1 MNLKSIF
8 SVVALSAL
16 MVGCSSDD
24 LTNEPGAVET
34 PASGE
39 TMTGYLNVNINLPT
53 VNARDARALD
63 QSNDQFDD
71 GLASE
76 YAVNRAHLVVFDTD
90 NEATA
95 TITSVKEFD
104 DLKPWNTEAPTTD
117 NVTSSA
123 KSVIKIDAPQT
134 SASLGVLVVLNDEN
148 ASTHFPVGT
157 TFTELFEADRIIG
170 DDILDNSNGFMM
182 TNAPLY
188 DNASAKTLVS
198 INPNAI
204 YNTREEALTAT
215 PTDVFVER
223 VVAKVNVTTATN
235 LQNSITIDTK
245 NDTEIT
251 KKTYKATIVGWGLD
265 ITNKKSYPVRN
276 VSAFTTWKG
285 LTNGTRFFSTDSKRI
300 YWAID
305 PNYNGLGTD
314 GTINNNFKK
323 ITSVADATDLDA
335 PAYIL
340 ENTFDVSHMIRTQT
354 TRAIIK
360 ATFAPEG
367 APAAKTF
374 YTVGSS
380 NTIYDKTGMQQLVA
394 LNASQ
399 ILEGKSDANKY
410 SFKAN
415 TTVSG
420 SAGAHDIQVGDV
432 LYDGTELDPSDIA
445 AINDRIG
452 KIYTYKDGIC
462 YYVARIQH
470 FGDKYTPWNP
480 GDATYGNDNA
490 DGKYLGRY
498 GVVRNNWYELQVSA
512 IKNLGSPTIPTAPE
526 TPDDENQYYLTF
538 KVNIHSWAK
547 RVQNVIL

>member
-53 VNARDARALD
+53 VSATGARALD

-71 GLASE
+71 GEPSE
-76 YAVNRAHLVVFDTD
+76 FAVNCAHLVVFDTD

-95 TITSVKEFD
+95 TITSVKAFD
-104 DLKPWNTEAPTTD
+104 DLKPWNTDASTTD
-117 NVTSSA
+117 NITSSA

-134 SASLGVLVVLNDEN
+134 TANLGVLVVLNDED
-148 ASTHFPVGT
+148 AETHFPVGT
-157 TFTELFEADRIIG
+157 TFTGLFEAARIIG
-170 DDILDNSNGFMM
+170 DDILVNSNGFMM

-188 DNASAKTLVS
+188 DNGSAKTLVS

-204 YNTREEALTAT
+204 YNTREEALMAT
-215 PTDVFVER
+215 PKDVFVER
-223 VVAKVNVTTATN
+223 VVAKVNVTTVSN
-235 LQNSITIDTK
+235 LQNNITIDS
-245 NDTEIT
+245 
-251 KKTYKATIVGWGLD
+251 KTYKANIVGWNLD
-265 ITNKKSYPVRN
+265 ITNKKAYPVRN
-276 VSAFTTWKG
+276 VSDFATWKG

-305 PNYNGLGTD
+305 PNYNGLGTN
-314 GTINNNFKK
+314 GTIESNFNK
-323 ITSVADATDLDA
+323 ISSVATSSDISA

-340 ENTFDVSHMIRTQT
+340 ENTFVVSHMIRTQT

-367 APAAKTF
+367 APAADF

-380 NTIYDKTGMQQLVA
+380 NTIYDKTGVQKLVA

-399 ILEGKSDANKY
+399 ILEGKSDATKY
-410 SFKAN
+410 SFKDN

-432 LYDGTELDPSDIA
+432 LYDGKDLVSSDIA
-445 AINDRIG
+445 AINNRIG
-452 KIYTYKDGIC
+452 KIYTYKNGVC

-470 FGDKYTPWNP
+470 FGDEYTPWNP
-480 GDATYGNDNA
+480 GDATYGNDDA

>member
-24 LTNEPGAVET
+24 LTNEPIPTEG
-34 PASGE
+34 PANGE
-39 TMTGYLNVNINLPT
+39 TISGYLNVNINLPT
-53 VNARDARALD
+53 VSATGARALD

-71 GLASE
+71 GEPSE
-76 YAVNRAHLVVFDTD
+76 YAVNCAHLVVFDTD

-95 TITSVKEFD
+95 RITSVKEFD

-123 KSVIKIDAPQT
+123 KSVIKIDAPQA
-134 SASLGVLVVLNDEN
+134 SANLGVLVVLNDED
-148 ASTHFPVGT
+148 AKTHFPVGT
-157 TFTELFEADRIIG
+157 TFKQLFEAAHIIG
-170 DDILDNSNGFMM
+170 DDILVNSNGFMM

-188 DNASAKTLVS
+188 DNGSAKTLVS

-215 PTDVFVER
+215 PKDVFVER
-223 VVAKVNVTTATN
+223 VVAKVNVTTATD

-276 VSAFTTWKG
+276 VSDFATWKD

-305 PNYNGLGTD
+305 PNYDGLGTD
-314 GTINNNFKK
+314 GTIDNNFNK

-367 APAAKTF
+367 VPAADF

-380 NTIYDKTGMQQLVA
+380 NTIYDKTGMQKLVA

-399 ILEGKSDANKY
+399 ILEGKSDATKY
-410 SFKAN
+410 SFKGN

-432 LYDGTELDPSDIA
+432 LYNGTELNPDDIA
-445 AINDRIG
+445 AINNRIG
-452 KIYTYKDGIC
+452 KIYTYQGGIC

-470 FGDKYTPWNP
+470 FGNKYTPWNP
-480 GDATYGNDNA
+480 GDATYGNDDA

>member
-53 VNARDARALD
+53 VSATGARALD

-71 GLASE
+71 GEPSE
-76 YAVNRAHLVVFDTD
+76 YAVNCAHLVIFDTD

-95 TITSVKEFD
+95 KITSVKEFD
-104 DLKPWNTEAPTTD
+104 DLKPWNTEASTTD
-117 NVTSSA
+117 NITSSA

-134 SASLGVLVVLNDEN
+134 TANLGVLVILNDED
-148 ASTHFPVGT
+148 AETHFPVGT
-157 TFTELFEADRIIG
+157 TFTELFEAARIIG

-188 DNASAKTLVS
+188 DNVSAKTLVS

-223 VVAKVNVTTATN
+223 VVAKVNVTTATD
-235 LQNSITIDTK
+235 LQNSITIDS
-245 NDTEIT
+245 
-251 KKTYKATIVGWGLD
+251 KTYKANIVGWNLD
-265 ITNKKSYPVRN
+265 ITNKKAYPVRN
-276 VSAFTTWKG
+276 VSDFATWKD

-305 PNYNGLGTD
+305 PNYDGLGTG
-314 GTINNNFKK
+314 GTIENNFNK
-323 ITSVADATDLDA
+323 ISSVATSSDISA

-360 ATFAPEG
+360 ATFAPDG
-367 APAAKTF
+367 APAADF

-410 SFKAN
+410 SFKVN

-432 LYDGTELDPSDIA
+432 LYDGTELNPDDIA
-445 AINDRIG
+445 AINNRIG

-470 FGDKYTPWNP
+470 FGNKYTPWNP
-480 GDATYGNDNA
+480 GDATYGNDDA

>member
-53 VNARDARALD
+53 VSATGARALD

-71 GLASE
+71 GEPSE
-76 YAVNRAHLVVFDTD
+76 YAVNCAHLVVFDTD

-95 TITSVKEFD
+95 KITSVKEFD
-104 DLKPWNTEAPTTD
+104 DLKPWNTDASTTD
-117 NVTSSA
+117 NITSSA

-134 SASLGVLVVLNDEN
+134 TANLGVLVVLNDED
-148 ASTHFPVGT
+148 AETHFPVGT
-157 TFTELFEADRIIG
+157 TFTELFEAARIIG

-188 DNASAKTLVS
+188 DNVSAKTLVS
-198 INPNAI
+198 IKPNAV

-223 VVAKVNVTTATN
+223 VVAKVNVTTAID
-235 LQNSITIDTK
+235 LQNSITIDS
-245 NDTEIT
+245 
-251 KKTYKATIVGWGLD
+251 KTYKANIVGWNLD
-265 ITNKKSYPVRN
+265 ITNKKAYPVRN
-276 VSAFTTWKG
+276 VSDFATWKD

-305 PNYNGLGTD
+305 PNYDGLGTG
-314 GTINNNFKK
+314 GTIENNFNK
-323 ITSVADATDLDA
+323 ISSVATSSDISA

-367 APAAKTF
+367 APAADF

-410 SFKAN
+410 SFKVN

-432 LYDGTELDPSDIA
+432 LYDGTELNPDDIA
-445 AINDRIG
+445 AINNRIG

-470 FGDKYTPWNP
+470 FGNKYTPWNP
-480 GDATYGNDNA
+480 GDATYGNDDA